1 MGIEDIPELYIGL
14 VLSCYSVGFVL
25 GMRICFWF
33 VDRVGHIRSFAALA
47 AMASCAALMH
57 LVFESSI
64 ARAILRVVTG
74 FCTAALYTIAGSWI
88 NAKVPNDIRGRVL
101 SLYMVTSF
109 IVLGAGQLLL
119 NLSAPIPD
127 PGERL
132 GVFALMRISPL
143 GVALCF
149 SAGAINAAFFN
160 LGPLFAQKSGFDTG
174 QVSTFMVAAILAGPL
189 VQWPV
194 GWLSDRFDRR

>member
-1 MGIEDIPELYIGL
+1 M
-14 VLSCYSVGFVL
+14 
-25 GMRICFWF
+25 
-33 VDRVGHIRSFAALA
+33 
-47 AMASCAALMH
+47 
-57 LVFESSI
+57 
-64 ARAILRVVTG
+64 VTG

-132 GVFALMRISPL
+132 GDKATEVKCNSRL
-143 GVALCF
+143 GGGHA
-149 SAGAINAAFFN
+149 S
-160 LGPLFAQKSGFDTG
+160 
-174 QVSTFMVAAILAGPL
+174 
-189 VQWPV
+189 
-194 GWLSDRFDRR
+194 LSCRYKWSLRL